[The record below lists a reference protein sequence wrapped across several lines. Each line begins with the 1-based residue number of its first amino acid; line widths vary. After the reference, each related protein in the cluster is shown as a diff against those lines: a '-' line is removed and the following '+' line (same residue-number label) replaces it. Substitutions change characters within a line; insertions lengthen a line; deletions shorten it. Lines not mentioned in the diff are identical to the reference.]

1 MRPLPRRH
9 DFMDAG
15 SIFGNSTPNGFA
27 QARQEMVE
35 TQIRR
40 RRITDSRVLECL
52 ERVPRHEF
60 VPAEF
65 RNRAYEDAPLPIGE
79 GQTISQPY
87 IVAAMTA
94 ALRLQGNER
103 VLEIGTGFG
112 YQAAVLACLAREV
125 FTVEFRAK
133 LATEAAERLARLGYD
148 NAHVHCG
155 DGTLGLPEFAPYDA
169 ILVAAAAPS
178 APAPLLAQLAEGG
191 RMVVPVGDVENQDLQ
206 MIERGRGTFRTV
218 MLEPCRFVPLLGAH
232 GWKGTPQR

>member
-1 MRPLPRRH
+1 MEQ
-9 DFMDAG
+9 G
-15 SIFGNSTPNGFA
+15 GNFGNSTPDGYGH
-27 QARQEMVE
+27 ARHEMVE
-35 TQIRR
+35 TQIRKR
-40 RRITDSRVLECL
+40 HVTDGRVLECL

-60 VPAEF
+60 IPAEF
-65 RNRAYEDAPLPIGE
+65 RDRAYEDAPLPIGE

-125 FTVEFRAK
+125 FTMEFRAE
-133 LATEAAERLARLGYD
+133 LATEAAERLARLGYT

-155 DGTLGLPEFAPYDA
+155 DGTLGLPDFAPYDA

-178 APAPLLAQLAEGG
+178 VPVPLLAQLAESG
-191 RMVVPVGDVENQDLQ
+191 RMIVPVGGVENQDLRLIQ
-206 MIERGRGTFRTV
+206 RSHGSFLTT
-218 MLEPCRFVPLLGAH
+218 MLEPCRFVPLVGAH
-232 GWKGTPQR
+232 GWKESS

>member
-1 MRPLPRRH
+1 
-9 DFMDAG
+9 MDAG
-15 SIFGNSTPNGFA
+15 GIFGNSISNGFA

-35 TQIRR
+35 EQIRR
-40 RRITDSRVLECL
+40 RHITDSRVLECL

-65 RNRAYEDAPLPIGE
+65 RDRAYEDAPVPIGE

-94 ALRLQGNER
+94 ALHLQGDER
-103 VLEIGTGFG
+103 VLEIGTGLG

-125 FTVEFRAK
+125 FTVEFRSE
-133 LATEAAERLARLGYD
+133 LATEAAERLASLGYK

-155 DGTLGLPEFAPYDA
+155 DGTLGSPEFAPYDA

-178 APAPLLAQLAEGG
+178 VPAPLLAQLGEGG
-191 RMVVPVGDVENQDLQ
+191 RMVVPVGDMENQDLQ
-206 MIERGRGTFRTV
+206 LVERSHDIFRTT

-232 GWKGTPQR
+232 GWKGTAQR